1 METPPFSEL
10 GLSPELLAAVES
22 LGFERPSP
30 IQAMAIPVA
39 LTGKDILGL
48 SHTGSGKTAAFTLP
62 LLAKLDFK
70 KRLPQALILCPTREL
85 AVQVCEEVHRLGSKS
100 CSARSRRNARRCS
113 SPRR

>member
-48 SHTGSGKTAAFTLP
+48 SHTGSGKRVRSHRTLP
-62 LLAKLDFK
+62 A
-70 KRLPQALILCPTREL
+70 A
-85 AVQVCEEVHRLGSKS
+85 
-100 CSARSRRNARRCS
+100 SRIRTVS
-113 SPRR
+113 